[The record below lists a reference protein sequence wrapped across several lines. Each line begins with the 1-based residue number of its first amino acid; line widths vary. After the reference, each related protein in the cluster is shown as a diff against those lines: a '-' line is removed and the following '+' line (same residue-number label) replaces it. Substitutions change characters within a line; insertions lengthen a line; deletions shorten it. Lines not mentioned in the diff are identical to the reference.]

1 MIRLT
6 PRGLVAS
13 DLVTKPVGRRSAQV
27 LSRFDSR
34 ARSPAF
40 WFALWAGCAALELAA
55 LAPAVL
61 GDESAPGFRI
71 VFRLIGGSFAACGL
85 IAWHRRPDSR
95 SGPLMVATGVG
106 LFVEPVFAQ
115 FHSPALQTFGE
126 MFEDVWGIAIIAL
139 LLTTLTGGRLTT
151 RADRILV
158 GAFVLQL
165 AIELARHLF
174 LVQDG
179 NFLLVRGDAGV
190 ADAINNVNL
199 WLATVSCLAVAV
211 VIGARWKAASRPRR
225 RALLPSVAGISSLIF
240 FAAVQQA
247 QPLALKWLA
256 VCSLLTVPAA
266 FLAGLLRSK
275 LARGGLAALIPALR
289 TMRGAELE
297 AALAR
302 TLGDPGLLVAYRVP
316 NRPAYVRA
324 DGAPVALPDAG
335 NDRRIV
341 PVDRNGREIAAL
353 VYDASL
359 DDDPELVEAVSAAAG
374 IALENEHLHTE
385 AQARLEELRA
395 SRERLVTAGD
405 AERKRLERNLHDGA
419 QQRLVALS
427 MQLRL
432 LQGHIRE
439 DPTAAEQLVDTA
451 AVELAQSLDEL
462 RELARGI
469 HPAVLDHGLDAAL
482 ESLAA
487 RSPVPAAVSFAA
499 GDRLPPPV
507 ELAVYFVASEALT
520 NVAKYA
526 NATSVSVR
534 VARTGLRAIIEVADD
549 GCGGANLN
557 GGSGLR
563 GLADRVEAL
572 DGRLQV
578 VSPRG
583 AGTIVTAEVPCGS

>member
-6 PRGLVAS
+6 PWGVAAS
-13 DLVTKPVGRRSAQV
+13 DLVTKPVGRRSAHV
-27 LSRFDSR
+27 LNRFDGR
-34 ARSPAF
+34 PRSPAF
-40 WFALWAGCAALELAA
+40 WMAMWAGVTAFELAA

-61 GDESAPGFRI
+61 GDEPAPGYRV
-71 VFRLIGGSFAACGL
+71 VFRLIGGSFAACGV

-95 SGPLMVATGVG
+95 SGPLMIATGAG
-106 LFVEPVFAQ
+106 LFVEPLFGQ
-115 FHSPALQTFGE
+115 FHSPTVQTLGE
-126 MFEDVWGIAIIAL
+126 MFEDVWGISIIAL

-151 RADRILV
+151 RVDRVLV

-165 AIELARHLF
+165 VVELTRHLF
-174 LVQDG
+174 LEQDG
-179 NFLLVRGDAGV
+179 NFLLVHADAGIEGAV
-190 ADAINNVNL
+190 NTANL
-199 WLATVSCLAVAV
+199 WLASVSCLAVAF

-225 RALLPSVAGISSLIF
+225 RALLPSVAGISSLLF

-247 QPLALKWLA
+247 TPLVLQWLA
-256 VCSLLTVPAA
+256 VCSLLLVPAA

-275 LARGGLAALIPALR
+275 LARGGLAALVPELR
-289 TMRGAELE
+289 TMRGTELE

-302 TLGDPGLLVAYRVP
+302 TLGDPGLVVAYRVP
-316 NRPAYVRA
+316 NRNAYVGA
-324 DGAPVALPDAG
+324 DGAPVAMPVAG
-335 NDRRIV
+335 EDRRIV
-341 PVDRNGREIAAL
+341 PVERNGREIAAL

-374 IALENEHLHTE
+374 IALENEHLHAE

-432 LQGHIRE
+432 LQGSIRE
-439 DPTAAEQLVDTA
+439 DPSAAEQLVDSA
-451 AVELAQSLDEL
+451 SDELAHSLDEL

-487 RSPVPAAVSFAA
+487 RSPVPASVSFEAA
-499 GDRLPPPV
+499 DRLPAPV

-526 NATSVSVR
+526 RATSVSVR
-534 VARTGLRAIIEVADD
+534 VARTGRRAVIEIADD
-549 GCGGANLN
+549 GVGGADAD

-572 DGRLQV
+572 DGRLHV
-578 VSPRG
+578 VSPPG
-583 AGTIVTAEVPCGS
+583 AGTVVIAEVPCGS